1 MMVSHSLFDE
11 PRFWSAVA
19 FVVFF
24 LLFGRK
30 LWAAI
35 TKVLDERA
43 EGVRRDLDEA
53 GRLRREAEQMLE
65 AATREREQ
73 ALAEAREMIER
84 SREEAASIAAAARR
98 EAEAVA
104 ARREQMAR
112 DRIAA
117 AERAAVREVQDLAAE
132 IAVQAT
138 RDVLAHHLEGN
149 QPVGRRDADVLIDD
163 ALSALP
169 GALTR
174 ATQARAA

>member
-1 MMVSHSLFDE
+1 MAPHSLFDE
-11 PRFWSAVA
+11 PRFWSAIA

-35 TKVLDERA
+35 VKVLDERA
-43 EGVRRDLDEA
+43 EKVRADLDEA

-73 ALAEAREMIER
+73 ALAEAQEMIAR
-84 SREEAASIAAAARR
+84 SREEAADIASAARR

-104 ARREQMAR
+104 SRREQMAR
-112 DRIAA
+112 DRIGA
-117 AERAAVREVQDLAAE
+117 AERAAIKDVQDLAAE
-132 IAVQAT
+132 IATQAT
-138 RDVLAHHLEGN
+138 KDVLARHLASV
-149 QPVGRRDADVLIDD
+149 QSDADALIDS
-163 ALSALP
+163 ALNDLP

-174 ATQARAA
+174 ASRSQAA